1 MALTHPIPV
10 TVLTGFLG
18 AGKTTLLNHL
28 LGQPHG
34 LRCAV
39 IVNEFGP
46 IGIDGELVIGAQE
59 EILQMNN
66 GCLCCRL
73 RGDLIRSLANLLKQG
88 RRFDHVLVETTGLAD
103 PGPVAQTFYV
113 PDVARSLRLDGI
125 VTVVDAL
132 HLEKELGE
140 SPEAQTQIGYADV
153 VLVNKVDQ
161 ATPESLS
168 RIKGRVREINPMA
181 RMHESTFGRVDFK
194 QLLNL
199 HAHDLDVAL
208 EMPEDPHGHHEHEE
222 HGDHHEEH
230 RHDDR
235 VKSFYLSE
243 DRPLDMKKTEAWL
256 GQVVTLGGGGLYRAK
271 GILNIKDKPERVV
284 FQAVHSTFGSTPQRR
299 WKDGEPRRSQIV
311 FIGRE
316 LEEGLIRY
324 GFEDCIAV

>member
-28 LGQPHG
+28 LSQPHG

-46 IGIDGELVIGAQE
+46 IGIDGELVVGAQE

-103 PGPVAQTFYV
+103 PGPIAQTFFV
-113 PDVARSLRLDGI
+113 PEVAKNLRLDGI
-125 VTVVDAL
+125 VTVVDAR
-132 HLEKELGE
+132 HLAKELAE

-153 VLVNKVDQ
+153 VLVNKVDL
-161 ATPESLS
+161 ATPEALSLVEA
-168 RIKGRVREINPMA
+168 RVREINPMA
-181 RMHESTFGRVDFK
+181 RLYRSTFGCVDFK

-199 HAHDLDVAL
+199 RAHDLDAAL
-208 EMPEDPHGHHEHEE
+208 EMPVDPEGHE
-222 HGDHHEEH
+222 DHHEEH

-243 DRPLDMKKTEAWL
+243 ERPLDMKKTEAWL
-256 GQVVTLGGGGLYRAK
+256 GQVIGLGGGGLYRAK

-299 WKDGEPRRSQIV
+299 WKLGEPRRSQIV

-316 LEEGLIRY
+316 LEEGLIRF